1 MMGIIK
7 STLSQGNFTDV
18 PVKKRAPTADNL
30 LQHITP
36 IQYLTKF
43 NKTEVNVNL
52 RSISDFNIATQE
64 NLASKFDTLSVSASI
79 FKVTLEWSGFMR
91 LIIKGNVFVGRHG
104 IEFLPFIDL
113 NPNDISTIFYNVN
126 VRDK

>member
-18 PVKKRAPTADNL
+18 PVKKGAPTADDL
-30 LQHITP
+30 LQHIIP

-64 NLASKFDTLSVSASI
+64 NLASKFDTFRVS
-79 FKVTLEWSGFMR
+79 EYQSG
-91 LIIKGNVFVGRHG
+91 L
-104 IEFLPFIDL
+104 DL
-113 NPNDISTIFYNVN
+113 
-126 VRDK
+126 